1 MTSTYL
7 KHPLL
12 PLTVTLPLLLEK
24 IEAELANEKLLA
36 AQKHHLRTRA
46 DLIRSLL
53 GPGPVT

>member
-1 MTSTYL
+1 
-7 KHPLL
+7 
-12 PLTVTLPLLLEK
+12 VTLPLLLEK